1 MRISLPAAGR
11 MNGESTAALKQAETE
26 NGLQIT
32 GNDVILKDM
41 ASFLREV
48 SHGPAQQPEG
58 IKRMSEAPRR
68 INTERSLN
76 RPTEKRPA
84 EAPASKTSLNGQPDF
99 FQPEWKPW

>member
-41 ASFLREV
+41 ASFL
-48 SHGPAQQPEG
+48 
-58 IKRMSEAPRR
+58 
-68 INTERSLN
+68 TEYCEKGKNKVKLSLV
-76 RPTEKRPA
+76 
-84 EAPASKTSLNGQPDF
+84 
-99 FQPEWKPW
+99 